1 MTQTAASST
10 GPKSLTKVGK
20 FETDLEPI
28 LSGSI
33 SANIHDEVEP
43 YSHYVSIIEA
53 DDYWYVT
60 AHWRLIGSARRM
72 ICGYWCVRLFMESL
86 GEDDLDVELVN
97 DEGLIKLD
105 PCGDGC
111 YEAHFT
117 VKPYTIRVE
126 QCGTPFKPVLTVQ
139 YLTTCRFPYR
149 SEEEW
154 EAAPHCK
161 RFLSG
166 PMAGFV
172 EFPVTQFIYENV
184 EV

>member
-1 MTQTAASST
+1 MIVT
-10 GPKSLTKVGK
+10 PKSLTVVGN
-20 FETDLEPI
+20 FETDLDPA
-28 LSGSI
+28 LTGSI

-43 YSHYVSIIEA
+43 YSRYVSIIEA

-60 AHWRLIGSARRM
+60 ARWFLYGPIRRM
-72 ICGYWCVRLFMESL
+72 ICGYWCVRLFLESL

-97 DEGLIKLD
+97 DEGLIELE

-111 YEAHFT
+111 YEARFR

-126 QCGTPFKPVLTVQ
+126 HCGTPFKPILTVQ
-139 YLTTCRFPYR
+139 YLTTCRFPYKKP
-149 SEEEW
+149 EDW

-161 RFLSG
+161 RYLAG
-166 PMAGFV
+166 PLAGFV
-172 EFPVTQFIYENV
+172 EFPVTQFIYENA